1 MNCLID
7 IEIFIFHRLV
17 KMKPSRP
24 RVLNSSRNYI
34 TIGWDSCDSLI
45 LKPIQG
51 INEES
56 ELISDDRRWY
66 LLERK
71 DKILGWMNEYAYEFN
86 ISLI

>member
-1 MNCLID
+1 
-7 IEIFIFHRLV
+7 
-17 KMKPSRP
+17 MKPSRP

-71 DKILGWMNEYAYEFN
+71 DKILGWMNEYAYEFKK
-86 ISLI
+86 SLI